1 MQFRTINAVK
11 SSSKGKEIEE
21 IANSETVKV
30 ESVQFPEKKLHTPYL
45 FIKKAKEIVKISC
58 IFLHL
63 GIILLPLPRKN

>member
-1 MQFRTINAVK
+1 LQFRTINAVK

-30 ESVQFPEKKLHTPYL
+30 ESVQFPEKKIAHSVSLH
-45 FIKKAKEIVKISC
+45 KKAKEIVKISC